1 MHFYE
6 FVVYKFTWVEVRVCV
21 FLVVKIVML
30 EKFSILLHTYLQTS
44 ILYIEYLEYR
54 EFNNIIV
61 LFNKWYL
68 CDSMFR

>member
-6 FVVYKFTWVEVRVCV
+6 FVFYKFTWVEVRVCV
-21 FLVVKIVML
+21 FLVKDSYVR
-30 EKFSILLHTYLQTS
+30 KFSILLHTYLQTS
-44 ILYIEYLEYR
+44 ILYIEYLEYK

>member
-21 FLVVKIVML
+21 FLVKDSFVR
-30 EKFSILLHTYLQTS
+30 KFSILLHTYLQTS

>member
-6 FVVYKFTWVEVRVCV
+6 FVVYKFTWVKVRVCV
-21 FLVVKIVML
+21 FLVKDSYVR
-30 EKFSILLHTYLQTS
+30 KFSILLHTYLQTS